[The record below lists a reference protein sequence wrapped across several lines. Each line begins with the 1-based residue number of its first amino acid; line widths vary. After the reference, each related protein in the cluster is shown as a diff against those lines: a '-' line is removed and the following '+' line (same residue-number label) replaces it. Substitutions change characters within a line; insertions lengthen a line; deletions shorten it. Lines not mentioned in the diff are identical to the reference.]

1 MHYCK
6 ITYLF
11 LLFTTLSFSQITD
24 LSGTVVDETGMP
36 LPGVNIIV
44 QNTNNG
50 TNSDFD
56 GNFVL
61 KGVPVTAKVE
71 FSFIGFESLTYTVGS
86 IPSTI
91 IMKESTEALNE
102 VVVIGYGV
110 QKKKEVTGAVGSI
123 SSETIEALKPTR
135 IEQALQGQV
144 AGVQISANSGAPG
157 SSSTIQIRGVSTN
170 GDSRPLILVDGAVI
184 EDLSVINPNDIE
196 SVDILKDAT
205 AGIYGVRAANGV
217 IIITTKGGRKE
228 MPTQFEYDGFGG
240 FQTTTRKIPVL
251 NATEYALLVN
261 EAFAANGQEA
271 PYTDVSALGQGTDWQ
286 DLVFESAPIQ
296 SHSYTVK
303 GGGKKTAFA
312 AGQSYLRQ
320 DGIVGGGL
328 SAFSRMTSRGKFD
341 YDITKNLKLTSGLL
355 FTYTNR
361 RGLPENSNG
370 SILYNALNMAPTM
383 TVFDDLG
390 EYTLAEGL
398 GNEIVNPIALMNNTF
413 NRTKVNKLSGNF
425 GLSYKFFDKI
435 TATAKYQ
442 FNYADVGTKGFSP
455 LVWYGNGKF
464 YNTYTD
470 ATRTDGNSSLT
481 LRKDYYRDYTFDAYF
496 EYNDTFGED
505 HNLKLLAGT
514 SVFKTTGFF
523 TGNTGTYFFDENINF
538 NNATLDNADL
548 VQNSYEFGGNTFD
561 TRLLSYFGRLQY
573 NYKEKYILSAVVRR
587 DGSTAFGPEN
597 KFGVF
602 PSGSLGW
609 VVSEEPFLADSDVI
623 SFLKIRSSYGILG
636 NDRIPANRFVS
647 ALTGEAAYVFPMDP
661 ANEIVF
667 GIAAGPIANPE
678 IKWEKQKAFDIG
690 FDLNLFKNRIDITAD
705 YFRRRTEDLLVQP
718 QVSGLLGVSAPG
730 AAAPFVNAGTVENKG
745 LEFAIGYNDR
755 IGDNFKFKINYN
767 ITAIENNVLSVSG
780 GNSFLTAG
788 GFGNASVPIAR
799 MEVGHSIGYF
809 RGYKTDGLFQTQD
822 EIDNYA
828 TMDNTTFSPGDVKF
842 VDINNDGEINEDDK
856 VEVGKPL
863 PDLTMGLNLSFSYK
877 KFDFGAY
884 AFASLG
890 NDIVRSYERNQQ
902 LTNRTRYF
910 LERWT
915 GPGSTNFHPRVTT
928 DANTNSLFS
937 DFFIEDGSYLRLQN
951 IQAGYTFEFD
961 LDKSLRV
968 YLSANNLLTLT
979 NYRGYDPTISNG
991 SPIGQGIDYG
1001 FYPNA
1006 KTFMLGLN
1014 LKL

>member
-1 MHYCK
+1 MRSSK
-6 ITYLF
+6 ITLIF
-11 LLFTTLSFSQITD
+11 FIISSLSFSQMID
-24 LSGTVVDETGMP
+24 VKGLIVDEFDQP

-44 QNTNNG
+44 QNTSNG

-56 GNFVL
+56 GNFSL
-61 KGVPVTAKVE
+61 KAVSTSSKIE
-71 FSFIGFESLTYTVGS
+71 FSFIGFETRIYTAGNV
-86 IPSTI
+86 PSKI
-91 IMKESTEALNE
+91 IMIESTESLDE

-228 MPTQFEYDGFGG
+228 MPTKFEYDGFGG
-240 FQTTTRKIPVL
+240 IQTTTRKIPVL

-271 PYTDVSALGQGTDWQ
+271 PYPDVSQLGQGTDWQ
-286 DLVFESAPIQ
+286 DLVFQNAPIQ

-320 DGIVGGGL
+320 DGIVGGSL
-328 SAFSRMTSRGKFD
+328 STFSRMTSRGKFD
-341 YDITKNLKLTSGLL
+341 YDITKNLKLNSGLL

-370 SILYNALNMAPTM
+370 SILYNALNMAPTYS
-383 TVFDDLG
+383 VFDDMG
-390 EYTLAEGL
+390 DYTLAEGL

-413 NRTKVNKLSGNF
+413 NRTKVNKLTGNV

-435 TATAKYQ
+435 TASAKYQ
-442 FNYADVGTKGFSP
+442 FNYADVFTKGFSP
-455 LVWYGNGKF
+455 LIWYGNGKF

-470 ATRTDGNSSLT
+470 ATKTDGNSSLT
-481 LRKDYYRDYTFDAYF
+481 ERKDYYRDYTFDAYI
-496 EYNDTFGED
+496 EYNDTFSED
-505 HNLKLLAGT
+505 HNLKLLLGT

-523 TGNTGTYFFDENINF
+523 TGNTATYYFDENINF
-538 NNATLDNADL
+538 NNATLENADL
-548 VQNSYEFGGNTFD
+548 VQDWYEFGGNTFD
-561 TRLLSYFGRLQY
+561 TRLLSYFARLQY
-573 NYKEKYILSAVVRR
+573 NFKEKYILSAVVRR

-609 VVSEEPFLADSDVI
+609 VVSEEPFLKDNNVV

-647 ALTGEAAYVFPMDP
+647 ALTGEAAYVFPIDP

-678 IKWEKQKAFDIG
+678 IKWEKQKAFDVG
-690 FDLNLFKNRIDITAD
+690 FDLNLFNNRVDITAD
-705 YFRRRTEDLLVQP
+705 YFNRRTEDLLVQP

-745 LEFAIGYNDR
+745 IEFAVGYNDR

-780 GNSFLTAG
+780 GNSFLTDG
-788 GFGNASVPIAR
+788 GFGNAMVPIAR

-809 RGYKTDGLFQTQD
+809 RGFKTDGLFQSQD
-822 EIDNYA
+822 EIDNHA
-828 TMDNTTFSPGDVKF
+828 TMDNATFYPGDIKF
-842 VDINNDGEINEDDK
+842 VDINNDGKIDEDDK
-856 VEVGKPL
+856 VEIGKPL
-863 PDLTMGLNLSFSYK
+863 PDLTMGLNVSFSYK

-890 NDIVRSYERNQQ
+890 NDIVRSSERNQQ

-915 GPGSTNFHPRVTT
+915 GPGSTNEHPRVTT
-928 DANTNSLFS
+928 DANTNFLFS
-937 DFFIEDGSYLRLQN
+937 DFYVEDGSYLRLQN

-961 LDKSLRV
+961 SDKTLRL